1 MLLSGGVYVPC
12 IYFLAYQL
20 KVTVDN
26 SGLSCRLLGVNSD
39 SDSCEPVWPSGKAL
53 GW

>member
-1 MLLSGGVYVPC
+1 MPLSGRVYVPC
-12 IYFLAYQL
+12 IYLHAYQL
-20 KVTVDN
+20 KVTVDD
-26 SGLSCRLLGVNSD
+26 SGLSCRLSGVNSD